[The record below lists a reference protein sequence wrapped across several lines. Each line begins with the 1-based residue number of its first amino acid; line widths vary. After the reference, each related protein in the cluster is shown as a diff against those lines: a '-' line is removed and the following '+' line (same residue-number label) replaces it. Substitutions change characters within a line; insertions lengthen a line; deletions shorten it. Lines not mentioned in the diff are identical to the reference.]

1 MNNPVSTNLTSK
13 KRVTIKVVAKEAGVS
28 TQTVSRVLNNRV
40 DVAPETRQRVKD
52 VIQRLGYHPSA
63 VARSLIQ
70 QRSYALGIVTAGL
83 DLLGPAQILNG
94 ITQSAEAL
102 GYSLLLKTLPDFQSE
117 NVDAVFQ
124 SLLARQVDGI
134 IWSVPQVGDNHDWI
148 WTTLPKIVV
157 PVLFLKPHP
166 QTNISSISIDNYL
179 GGCIATQHLLDQ
191 GYRKIGHITGPLV
204 WWEARARKKGWQ
216 DTLAKYGISVNQDH
230 WVEGNWS
237 TSSGYTAGQKLLKQF
252 PGMEA
257 VFVANDQM
265 ALGFLR
271 FAQEQGLSIPQDV
284 AVVGFDGIPETAYY
298 FPPLTTVRQD
308 LNRLGCI
315 AVEALIEFIERNE
328 QEVIEME
335 DVGESAI
342 ELDSGTLQP
351 QIIVRESSVLEK
363 VLQMV
368 EN

>member
-1 MNNPVSTNLTSK
+1 MSENFLKK
-13 KRVTIKVVAKEAGVS
+13 KRVTIKVVAHEAGVS
-28 TQTVSRVLNNRV
+28 TQTVSRVLNDRS
-40 DVAPETRQRVKD
+40 DVAPDTRQRVKD

-70 QRSYALGIVTAGL
+70 QRSYTIAVVTAGL
-83 DLLGPAQILNG
+83 DYLGPAQTLNG

-102 GYSLLLKTLPDFQSE
+102 GYSLLLKELPDLQAESI
-117 NVDAVFQ
+117 DAVLQ

-134 IWSVPQVGDNHDWI
+134 IWSIPQVGDNHGWMGAI
-148 WTTLPKIVV
+148 LPEIAV
-157 PVLFLKPHP
+157 PMLFLTVSP
-166 QTNISSISIDNYL
+166 QTDIPSISIDNYL

-191 GYRKIGHITGPLV
+191 CYRKIGHIAGPQN
-204 WWEARARKKGWQ
+204 WWEARARKNGWD
-216 DTLAKYGISVNQDH
+216 DTLAKSGISVNQDH

-237 TSSGYTAGQKLLKQF
+237 TSSGYDAGQKLLKQY
-252 PGMEA
+252 PGVEA

-265 ALGFLR
+265 ALGFLKY
-271 FAQEQGLSIPQDV
+271 AQEQSLSVPQDL

-308 LNRLGCI
+308 LHQLGCI
-315 AVEALIEFIERNE
+315 AVEALIEVIEKRE
-328 QEVIEME
+328 QEITERREPGE
-335 DVGESAI
+335 DTSEPGFTA
-342 ELDSGTLQP
+342 LQP

-363 VLQMV
+363 VLQVV

>member
-1 MNNPVSTNLTSK
+1 MSEKSSRK
-13 KRVTIKVVAKEAGVS
+13 KRVTIKVVAQEAGVS
-28 TQTVSRVLNNRV
+28 TQTVSRVLNNRS

-52 VIQRLGYHPSA
+52 VIQHLGYHPSA

-70 QRSYALGIVTAGL
+70 QRSYTIGVVTAGL
-83 DLLGPAQILNG
+83 DYLGPAQTLNG

-102 GYSLLLKTLPDFQSE
+102 GYSLLLKELPDLRAE
-117 NVDAVFQ
+117 GIDAVLQ

-134 IWSVPQVGDNHDWI
+134 IWSVPQVGDNHDWMRAI
-148 WTTLPKIVV
+148 LPQLAV
-157 PVLFLKPHP
+157 PVLFLTTTP
-166 QTNISSISIDNYL
+166 QTNVPSISIDNYL

-191 GYRKIGHITGPLV
+191 GYRKIGHLAGPLS
-204 WWEARARKKGWQ
+204 WWEARARRNGWG
-216 DTLAKYGISVNQDH
+216 DTLAKAGISVNQDH

-237 TSSGYTAGQKLLKQF
+237 TSSGYGAGQKLIKQY
-252 PGMEA
+252 PDIDA

-265 ALGFLR
+265 ALGFLKY
-271 FAQEQGLSIPQDV
+271 AQEQSLSIPQDL

-315 AVEALIEFIERNE
+315 AVEALIEVIERREQEFIERRE
-328 QEVIEME
+328 GGEGMIETDTGM
-335 DVGESAI
+335 
-342 ELDSGTLQP
+342 LQP
-351 QIIVRESSVLEK
+351 QIVVRESSVLEK
-363 VLQMV
+363 ILQVV